1 MKEKLPRNIKMPL
14 VLRHRGPQD
23 EHTNTYDRGILPF
36 YTSRCPSEMQVRK
49 DGFMKI
55 PKARQL
61 PSGSWFIQL
70 RLDGRSIPVTA
81 AQEDECVAQALAIKA
96 GIIKVKKAPAKM
108 TLGEACDAYIA
119 AGTLRSPSTV
129 AGYKRLRKNTFQGI
143 MSRQLSALTNDMINK
158 EITRMVNDGKAWKYI
173 SNAIGL
179 IRPVLKEYYSDF
191 ELSIK
196 TPTNKKTRSREKARA
211 KAQALPT
218 EAEVQAILSAAKG
231 TEIELPILLA
241 MWLGMR
247 MSEIRGLR
255 FGDIED
261 NQMHICAAIVDDE
274 NGKPAEKDTK
284 TDAGDRWI
292 AVPDYILS
300 LVPDGEPDEHIVKL
314 SGQAIYKRYSRLLE
328 KNGIRHFRFHDL
340 RCVNAAAMILLGVD
354 SKYAMEHNG
363 WSTEHMYKQVYGYI
377 MAEKLAK
384 EANRVDEYFL
394 NKFEIANE
402 IANKK

>member
-1 MKEKLPRNIKMPL
+1 
-14 VLRHRGPQD
+14 
-23 EHTNTYDRGILPF
+23 
-36 YTSRCPSEMQVRK
+36 
-49 DGFMKI
+49 MKI

-70 RLDGRSIPVTA
+70 RLDGRSIPITA
-81 AQEDECVAQALAIKA
+81 AQESECVAQALAIKA
-96 GIIKVKKAPAKM
+96 GIAKAKKAPAKM

-119 AGTLRSPSTV
+119 AGELLSPSTT
-129 AGYKRLRKNTFQGI
+129 AGYKRLRKNTLQGI
-143 MSRQLSALTNDMINK
+143 MGRQLCNLTNDLINK
-158 EITRMVNDGKAWKYI
+158 EVTQMLKAGKSWKYVN
-173 SNAIGL
+173 NAIGL
-179 IRPVLKEYYSDF
+179 IRPVLKKYHPDF
-191 ELSIK
+191 ELEIVA
-196 TPTNKKTRSREKARA
+196 PHNKKTKSREKARA

-218 EAEVQAILSAAKG
+218 DAEVQAILSAAKG

-255 FGDIED
+255 FGDID
-261 NQMHICAAIVDDE
+261 GNQMHICTAIVDDE

-292 AVPDYILS
+292 AVPNYILT
-300 LVPDGEPDEHIVKL
+300 LIPDGEPEEHIVKL

-340 RCVNAAAMILLGVD
+340 RCVNAAAMILLGID

-363 WSTEHMYKQVYGYI
+363 WSTEYMYKQVYGYI

-384 EANRVDEYFL
+384 ESSRVDDYFL
-394 NKFEIANE
+394 NKFEIANKN
-402 IANKK
+402 ANKK